1 MTHYNKCPQLKKL
14 FFFLKHTFCD
24 SFVSFYIPDALH
36 IMMME
41 IKMEKKNDIGIKN
54 RNKRKQ
60 KNKNNGIDI
69 KCLLRQETEM
79 ALVYQPKGAKQGL
92 FPYLKKYTNK
102 VASGLGGLVGL

>member
-1 MTHYNKCPQLKKL
+1 MSLKS
-14 FFFLKHTFCD
+14 FFCLKRSFCD

-41 IKMEKKNDIGIKN
+41 IEIEKKNDIGIKN

-60 KNKNNGIDI
+60 KQNKKSKNRNKKSKNKSNGIDV

-79 ALVYQPKGAKQGL
+79 ALVL
-92 FPYLKKYTNK
+92 STKKEQNK
-102 VASGLGGLVGL
+102 ACSILEKKIK